1 MIPALAQR
9 FEQLEQLRA
18 EFWGIIAASSPEQRL
33 FKPTPDAWSMLQV
46 AQHIMSAE
54 EGTLLFMTTRQ
65 RVKSS
70 FWGRWRSRI
79 RSFGLK
85 LFLLSPLKAKA
96 PNIPGLAPDGS
107 KSYEQLSSHWDTVRE
122 QWRQFLSNFEAEHLK
137 DVVFKHPIAGKFNLL
152 QTIDDFMAPHIS
164 HHLQQLQ
171 RIKASPN
178 FPS

>member
-9 FEQLEQLRA
+9 FEQFEQLRT
-18 EFWGIIAASSPEQRL
+18 EFWDDIAASSPEQRL
-33 FKPTPDAWSMLQV
+33 FKPKPDAWSMLQV
-46 AQHIMSAE
+46 AQHIIAAE
-54 EGTLLFMTTRQ
+54 EATLLFVSTRQ
-65 RVKSS
+65 RIKSS

-96 PNIPGLAPDGS
+96 PNVPGLVPDGS
-107 KSYEQLSSHWDTVRE
+107 KSYEQLSNHWDAVRE
-122 QWRQFLSNFEAEHLK
+122 QWRQFLTNFEAEHLE

-171 RIKASPN
+171 RIKASPD